1 MNRLLQTLIMT
12 SGLMFASSIFAQ
24 GDEVKASVEVSIQQD
39 QEFWTGQQITLNLD
53 LKTTGFSFSDTHFNL
68 PEVSGAFLMQTD
80 TTTIK
85 LTEKIDSIDW
95 QIIRYPFALYPQK
108 AGKLEIP
115 PIAVRFSTSA
125 GFGSPQKAFEFQTS
139 PLELSITLPPG
150 VKEGDLVV
158 TTGSFELD
166 YDWQPATGTARPGDA
181 FTLTVTRRADD
192 ISAMLLPPLPAFRS
206 AGLATYPQAPE
217 ISDKTNRGD
226 LTGERIDKIIWVTE
240 KSGQYEI
247 PGIRFQW
254 WDPLKRELKQQI
266 VPGMSLD
273 ILSSPSDGTVSETPG
288 EPAEDSRYQLLVL
301 ILVLVCLLAATGW
314 WRFRRKPHDRH
325 RETEKSAFADIQKVC
340 KSNQAAE
347 TYAAIHAWLAF
358 SSPENARY
366 SHPLTLGEFARIHK
380 DTALTAELERLQD
393 ALVSG
398 DKKWQ
403 GARLSGLLQH
413 VRRKLNQQETVRSRV
428 QLAPLNP

>member
-206 AGLATYPQAPE
+206 AGLAAYPQAPE